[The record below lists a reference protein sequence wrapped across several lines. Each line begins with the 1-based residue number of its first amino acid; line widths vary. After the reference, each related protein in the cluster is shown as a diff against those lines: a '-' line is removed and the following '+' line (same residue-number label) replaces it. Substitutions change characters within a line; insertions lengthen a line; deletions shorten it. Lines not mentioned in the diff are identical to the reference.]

1 MASEAK
7 IKLSLD
13 GEKEFKS
20 ALTSIT
26 AQSKALNAEMK
37 AVTSS
42 FDKNTTAEEKNRKTS
57 ELLQK
62 RQDAYQKKLDTLK
75 DRIDERT
82 AAFGENSDYV
92 NKLKKQ
98 YFDTETEMNRMTRS
112 VEQMAESTDEASD
125 SALDFSDVL
134 NANLLSGLIQKGLE
148 TLRSK
153 FVELSRQVI
162 QFGFDVASLADD
174 LRTLSKTTGL
184 STDTLQEFEFAS
196 KFIDVDTSTL
206 TGSLSKL
213 TRTMYSASQGTKASA
228 DAFKNLGVNIYN
240 SDGTLRRSYD
250 VFLDVIDALGNI
262 GDETTRDGVA
272 MSLFGKS
279 RQELNPLIIAGSDAL
294 AEYAAQ
300 AHEIGYVMD
309 GETLDAMNAVNDD
322 IDLMRYQFEALKN
335 QLGMAVTPVITEV
348 ISALRDF
355 VAAVDWQVVGQ
366 VIYVA
371 LMTIVGAFEAA
382 YYGVKTVIDVF
393 KWLGEVMEALPAKFS
408 ELSENIRS
416 KMDSIKDAV
425 KGKFEELI
433 NNAKNWG
440 RDMIQGFI
448 DGIKSKISDLRNAA
462 GGLANTVASYLH
474 FSHPDKGRLRNYE
487 TWMPDMVEGLSRTLI
502 NSSYK
507 LENAVAGLSA
517 GMAGGMRISLGGIT
531 INGVADESQIDR
543 MVNQIEQKLGR
554 RLYR

>member
-1 MASEAK
+1 M
-7 IKLSLD
+7 
-13 GEKEFKS
+13 
-20 ALTSIT
+20 
-26 AQSKALNAEMK
+26 
-37 AVTSS
+37 
-42 FDKNTTAEEKNRKTS
+42 
-57 ELLQK
+57 
-62 RQDAYQKKLDTLK
+62 
-75 DRIDERT
+75 
-82 AAFGENSDYV
+82 
-92 NKLKKQ
+92 
-98 YFDTETEMNRMTRS
+98 
-112 VEQMAESTDEASD
+112 
-125 SALDFSDVL
+125 
-134 NANLLSGLIQKGLE
+134 
-148 TLRSK
+148 
-153 FVELSRQVI
+153 
-162 QFGFDVASLADD
+162 
-174 LRTLSKTTGL
+174 
-184 STDTLQEFEFAS
+184 
-196 KFIDVDTSTL
+196 
-206 TGSLSKL
+206 
-213 TRTMYSASQGTKASA
+213 
-228 DAFKNLGVNIYN
+228 
-240 SDGTLRRSYD
+240 
-250 VFLDVIDALGNI
+250 
-262 GDETTRDGVA
+262 
-272 MSLFGKS
+272 
-279 RQELNPLIIAGSDAL
+279 
-294 AEYAAQ
+294 
-300 AHEIGYVMD
+300 
-309 GETLDAMNAVNDD
+309 
-322 IDLMRYQFEALKN
+322 
-335 QLGMAVTPVITEV
+335 
-348 ISALRDF
+348 
-355 VAAVDWQVVGQ
+355 WQ

-433 NNAKNWG
+433 NNARNWG

>member
-348 ISALRDF
+348 IEALRDF